1 LFFFSA
7 INSVSHAHAYKSNA
21 FSPLPLTCAA
31 ALPHLPLR
39 SRRPHLHPPECCRYP
54 LHLQVGSDVT
64 NSDLFFHGSGSTS
77 PLHPAARLT
86 NLPRRLS
93 LLYSSFLNDTLV
105 LYFIVHSVNIQI
117 FLLFQL

>member
-39 SRRPHLHPPECCRYP
+39 S
-54 LHLQVGSDVT
+54 SDVT

-117 FLLFQL
+117 FLLFQLWLWTCAYALYLILASDS